1 MTYRIY
7 FYWENRR
14 STTHKDV
21 KTRDSAIAIAKA
33 KAENHRT
40 LMSVEIL
47 AYDTEHNYN
56 REVISREEL
65 LSVK

>member
-1 MTYRIY
+1 MSYRIY

-14 STTHKDV
+14 SATHKDV
-21 KTRDSAIAIAKA
+21 QTREGAIAIAKV
-33 KAENHRT
+33 KAANHKT

-47 AYDTEHNYN
+47 NYDFDN

-65 LSVK
+65 LSVN